1 MKNITNFNLFNES
14 SENLPFPGSEQR
26 KIRKEEE
33 TKMEIEALRQKVN
46 QKNLPL
52 FDLMIKKIESNL
64 QGGKVKASGLLT
76 ILETFNL
83 LGRGEKKPQEIL
95 AINGILNRLYPGFND
110 SDSQLY
116 NNEKSQYTSDRV
128 LAIVSRNLRDYKESL
143 VGMEELKM
151 RQSEL

>member
-14 SENLPFPGSEQR
+14 SENLPFPGSEER
-26 KIRKEEE
+26 KIRNEEE
-33 TKMEIEALRQKVN
+33 TKIEIEGLRQKVN

-52 FDLMIKKIESNL
+52 FDLMIKKIESNR
-64 QGGKVKASGLLT
+64 QGGKVKASDLLT

-110 SDSQLY
+110 PDSQFY
-116 NNEKSQYTSDRV
+116 NNERSQYTSDRV
-128 LAIVSRNLRDYKESL
+128 FDILNRNRNEYFGILR
-143 VGMEELKM
+143 VQG
-151 RQSEL
+151 

>member
-14 SENLPFPGSEQR
+14 SENLPFPGSEER
-26 KIRKEEE
+26 KIRNEEE
-33 TKMEIEALRQKVN
+33 TKIEIEGLRQKVN

-52 FDLMIKKIESNL
+52 FDLMIKKIESNR
-64 QGGKVKASGLLT
+64 QGGKVKASDLLT

-128 LAIVSRNLRDYKESL
+128 LDIVSRNLRDYKESL

-151 RQSEL
+151 RQSKL